1 MMLTT
6 RPRPTRLRRTP
17 RHLLMVVAMVATAC
31 PLGARLVP
39 ASAADPGVIT
49 TIAGVDVGRT
59 PQGRAVELSGPRT
72 AAVDGTGAVWFTD
85 TGHHQIKRLDP
96 ATDLVTVVAGTGFA
110 GGPIGDGGHA
120 VAAGLNMPHGV
131 AVDNPGGAPRTLYI
145 ADSAN
150 NRIRKVAL
158 DSGVITTVAGTGRP
172 GFGGDGGPAVSA
184 PLDHPRFL
192 VVAPDGS
199 LIVADTG
206 NARVRR
212 IDPQGTI
219 RTIAGTGHEGDAGDG
234 GPASGA
240 SLDDPRGLA
249 LDAAGNLYISGAE
262 GVAMPSVRR
271 VDPNGIIT
279 TVAGGHPAGYSGDG
293 GPATAASLNTPRSIA
308 VWGSDLYIA
317 DSDNSRIRA
326 VDLAAGVITTVAGTG
341 AFGYGGDGGPAIS
354 ASLDQPRGVAVTP
367 RGDLVIGD
375 TRNARLRFVRI
386 PRTPPAPPVTAP
398 APAVETPG
406 PDPSALPSTDPA
418 PDPAPAPGNDPRTDP
433 VPADIRPFGTD
444 AGPAVLRPPGYRLV
458 ASDGGVFAFGDAGF
472 FGSTGAVV
480 LAKPIVGMAP
490 VPSSTGPSG
499 AGYWLVGSDGGVFA
513 FGDAGFFGSTGAVVL
528 AKPIVGMAPVPSSTG
543 PSGAGYWLVG
553 SDGGVFAFGDAG
565 FFGSTGAVVLAKPIV
580 GMAASPS
587 GAGYWLVAS
596 DGGVFAFGDA
606 GFFGSTGAVVLAKPI
621 VGMAASPSGAGYWLV
636 ASDGGVF
643 AFGDAGFFG
652 SPAGRVTDRPVVG
665 LSPSPTGRGYR
676 IATGDGRI
684 FSFGDAPFLGAV
696 TEGLRLP
703 VVGIAR

>member
-1 MMLTT
+1 MTAPMMLTN
-6 RPRPTRLRRTP
+6 PACPTRLRRTR
-17 RHLLMVVAMVATAC
+17 RHLLMVVAMAASAC
-31 PLGARLVP
+31 PLGARLMP
-39 ASAADPGVIT
+39 AAAADPAVIT

-96 ATDLVTVVAGTGFA
+96 AIDLVTVVAGTGFA

-120 VAAGLNMPHGV
+120 VSAGLNMPHGV
-131 AVDNPGGAPRTLYI
+131 ALDNPGGAPRTLYI

-172 GFGGDGGPAVSA
+172 GFGGDGGPAAAA

-192 VVAPDGS
+192 LVEPDGS

-212 IDPQGTI
+212 IDPQGMI
-219 RTIAGTGHEGDAGDG
+219 RTIAGTGHRGYTGDG
-234 GPASGA
+234 GPATAA

-262 GVAMPSVRR
+262 GVATPSVRR
-271 VDPNGIIT
+271 VDPNGVIT

-293 GPATAASLNTPRSIA
+293 GPATAAALNAPRSIA

-317 DSDNSRIRA
+317 DSDNSRIRH
-326 VDLAAGVITTVAGTG
+326 VDLVAGVITTVAGTG
-341 AFGYGGDGGPAIS
+341 AFGYGGDGGPALS
-354 ASLDQPRGVAVTP
+354 AQLDQPRGVAVTP

-375 TRNARLRFVRI
+375 TRSARLRFVRI
-386 PRTPPAPPVTAP
+386 PRTTPPAPPATAP
-398 APAVETPG
+398 PPAVETDG
-406 PDPSALPSTDPA
+406 PDPSALPS
-418 PDPAPAPGNDPRTDP
+418 PDAAPGDPRTDP
-433 VPADIRPFGTD
+433 EPGDIRPFG
-444 AGPAVLRPPGYRLV
+444 AVNGPAVLRPPGYRLV
-458 ASDGGVFAFGDAGF
+458 ASDGG
-472 FGSTGAVV
+472 
-480 LAKPIVGMAP
+480 I
-490 VPSSTGPSG
+490 
-499 AGYWLVGSDGGVFA
+499 
-513 FGDAGFFGSTGAVVL
+513 
-528 AKPIVGMAPVPSSTG
+528 
-543 PSGAGYWLVG
+543 
-553 SDGGVFAFGDAG
+553 FAFGDAG

-580 GMAASPS
+580 GMAATPS

-596 DGGVFAFGDA
+596 DGGIFAFGDA

-621 VGMAASPSGAGYWLV
+621 VGMAATPSGAGYWLV
-636 ASDGGVF
+636 ASDGGIFAFGDAGFFGSTGAVVLAKPIVGMAATPSGAGYWLVASDGGIFAFGDAGFFGSTGAVVLAKPIVGMAATPSGAGYWLVASDGGIF

-652 SPAGRVTDRPVVG
+652 SPAGRVSARPVAG
-665 LSPSPTGRGYR
+665 LLPSPTGRGYR

-696 TEGLRLP
+696 TEDLRLP
-703 VVGIAR
+703 VVGIGG